1 MRRIQLYIDE
11 DVDQALTAEAARLG
25 TSRSEVVRAAV
36 RTALGAYFA
45 GTVDPVEEFIG
56 SIADVEPVDD
66 IDAIVYGLDS

>member
-25 TSRSEVVRAAV
+25 TSRSEVARAAV
-36 RTALGAYFA
+36 RTALAAYFA

>member
-36 RTALGAYFA
+36 RTALVAYFA